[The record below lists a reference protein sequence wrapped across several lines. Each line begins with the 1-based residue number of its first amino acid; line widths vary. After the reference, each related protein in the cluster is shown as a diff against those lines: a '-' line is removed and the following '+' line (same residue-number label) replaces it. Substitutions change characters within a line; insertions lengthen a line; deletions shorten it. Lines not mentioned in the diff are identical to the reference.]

1 MVGQAILFEAKAFLC
16 WEKFPQATVQLIPI
30 QDEVAYFFPPN
41 NDASTIAL
49 FYDSQNKDCSGA
61 LFLLF
66 HEAGH
71 LMQWQQFAARNS
83 TEQFWQ
89 LIHLDK
95 GRMKMQFETEAWEFA
110 RTLLAEFIERIEV
123 QSHGLLD
130 SFDRYAD
137 TCILSYR

>member
-41 NDASTIAL
+41 NDASTITL
-49 FYDSQNKDCSGA
+49 FYNAQNRDCSGA

-71 LMQWQQFAARNS
+71 LMQWQHHAASDS
-83 TEQFWQ
+83 TGQFWQ

-95 GRMKMQFETEAWEFA
+95 GERKMQFETEAWKFA
-110 RTLLAEFIERIEV
+110 RTLLEAFIVRIDCRADD
-123 QSHGLLD
+123 LLEHI
-130 SFDRYAD
+130 DRYAEK
-137 TCILSYR
+137 CILSYR